1 VHLNTSIKTFNIFS
15 IDPVK
20 LKERASIECDAIWE
34 SESDNKQGRT
44 KDELMIDCLKG
55 HAAELHLLSC
65 GYKDN
70 PKKYMDIFDRE
81 DDTVDVKAIM
91 NLSHKYVDISIKRTL
106 ERARK
111 KKLSSLKSS
120 TYEFANKIYIYLIEN
135 DTGEYNL
142 HGIYCWNGKNFEK
155 K

>member
-1 VHLNTSIKTFNIFS
+1 
-15 IDPVK
+15 
-20 LKERASIECDAIWE
+20 
-34 SESDNKQGRT
+34 
-44 KDELMIDCLKG
+44 
-55 HAAELHLLSC
+55 
-65 GYKDN
+65 
-70 PKKYMDIFDRE
+70 MDIFDRE